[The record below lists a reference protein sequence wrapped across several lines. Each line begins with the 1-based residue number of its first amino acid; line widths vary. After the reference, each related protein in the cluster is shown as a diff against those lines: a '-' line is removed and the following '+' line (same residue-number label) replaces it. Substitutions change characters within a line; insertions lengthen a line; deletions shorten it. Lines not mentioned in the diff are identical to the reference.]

1 MAMVPRSILAVAQ
14 LGLIAVAPTACGTT
28 SSYLTPSGSTTTLMA
43 GWEYRFKI
51 EWAVELEQGGA
62 RRLRGYVS
70 SQHGGFSDHVR
81 LLAQA
86 LDPTGTVV
94 GQRIEW
100 VPRGVGGFGR
110 RYFEVP
116 HLPPA
121 DHYRVTVWDYTFH
134 QAKVE
139 AF

>member
-1 MAMVPRSILAVAQ
+1 MTMVPRSILAVAQ

-51 EWAVELEQGGA
+51 EWTVEPEQGGA

-70 SQHGGFSDHVR
+70 SQHGEHAARVR

-86 LDPTGTVV
+86 LDPTGAVV
-94 GQRIEW
+94 GQRIWW
-100 VPRGVGGFGR
+100 VPGGVGGFGR
-110 RYFEVP
+110 GYFEVP

-121 DHYRVTVWDYTFH
+121 DHYRVTVWDYTFR
-134 QAKVE
+134 QAE
-139 AF
+139 IIQS